1 MEANEINLLCFKGRR
16 KGLSLCACLCEE
28 CGMTNSKTLD
38 GFVTAV
44 VCFLSSRKVFWRH
57 MEMQNSLRNENYL
70 MGFVVKSRCTVWEG
84 SGIASRTLFVR
95 MSFISVFLQQTCGKT
110 AFSKVDQRM
119 LPTHSSHLPFI
130 LLSLSYNPFILGSE
144 ERGEI
149 KLSANLISM
158 PSSFVSD

>member
-1 MEANEINLLCFKGRR
+1 
-16 KGLSLCACLCEE
+16 
-28 CGMTNSKTLD
+28 
-38 GFVTAV
+38 
-44 VCFLSSRKVFWRH
+44 
-57 MEMQNSLRNENYL
+57 MQNSLRNENYL
-70 MGFVVKSRCTVWEG
+70 MGYVVKSRCTVWEG

-95 MSFISVFLQQTCGKT
+95 MSFISVFLQQTRGKT